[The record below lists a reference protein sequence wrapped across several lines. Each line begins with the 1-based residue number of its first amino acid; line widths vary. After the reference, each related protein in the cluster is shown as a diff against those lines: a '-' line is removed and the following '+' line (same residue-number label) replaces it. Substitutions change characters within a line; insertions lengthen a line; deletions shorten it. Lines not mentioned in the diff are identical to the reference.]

1 MDVLA
6 AVDGSENSMRA
17 LRFAT
22 EFAARY
28 DAALHVVHVTDQRTE
43 ATERILA
50 SAEAVLEEADVDS
63 DVELAVVTE
72 MAVPT
77 ARAAGK
83 ELLDLVADEGFDH
96 VVVGH
101 HGAGRVERAILGSA
115 SETVVRGTTVPV
127 TVVP

>member
-17 LRFAT
+17 LRFAA